1 MSGILLILGSGVLLV
16 VAYVFYGAYLSRRLD
31 IDPSRQTPA
40 HQEQDGVDY
49 VPARKQ
55 VLLGH
60 HFASIAGAGPIVGPV
75 LGAVFG
81 WLPAL
86 LWILLGSIFVGA
98 VHDFSALVAS
108 LRHRGQSIGRVIEDE
123 IGGTGKILFLLFS
136 WSALVLVVAVFAK
149 VVTKTFVA
157 NPGVAPASALFIV
170 LALAFGWVNHRTRV
184 PLAVSTCTALLVMFA
199 AIPFVIRA
207 PVLLTADTWIWV
219 LFLYCAIA
227 SVTPVW
233 ILLQPR
239 DYLNSFLLYAVM
251 VAGLA
256 GVLFFRPTIQFPM
269 FTRFQ
274 SELGPMFPIL
284 FVTVACGAIS
294 GFHSL
299 VASGTTAKQLNSEAD
314 ARAIGYGGMLIEA
327 MLAVLAL
334 LAAVHINQ
342 GEYASLK
349 AAGGPVHIFSCGV
362 GSFMASLG
370 VSQQT
375 GQSFAALAVSAF
387 CLTTLD
393 TATRLARFAFQELF
407 HSSTPGRVNAL
418 LTNRFTATLIT
429 LAFCFVLVRSGSTD
443 RVWPLFG
450 SANQLLAALALL
462 AVSVWIGRRTG
473 KNAFVRYPMFV
484 MFAVSLSALA
494 LQAWK
499 NLQQGHYV
507 LAGLAMLLFAL
518 AGVLVREAALA
529 VRRAEEGGT
538 ASEEEPLLHPQDL

>member
-1 MSGILLILGSGVLLV
+1 MSGILLISGSAILLV
-16 VAYVFYGAYLSRRLD
+16 VAYVFYGSYLARRLG
-31 IDPSRQTPA
+31 IDPTRKTPA
-40 HQEQDGVDY
+40 HQEEDGVDY

-98 VHDFSALVAS
+98 VHDFSSLVAS
-108 LRHRGQSIGRVIEDE
+108 LRHRGQSIGQVIEQQ
-123 IGGTGKILFLLFS
+123 IGRTGKTLFLLFS

-149 VVTKTFVA
+149 VTAKTFVA
-157 NPGVAPASALFIV
+157 NPGVAPASALFIA
-170 LALAFGWVNHRTRV
+170 LALAFGWINYRTRV
-184 PLAVSTCTALLVMFA
+184 PLGVSTCVALLTMFV
-199 AIPFVIRA
+199 AIPYVIRH
-207 PVLLTADTWIWV
+207 PLHLPADTWIWV
-219 LFLYCAIA
+219 LFLYCAVA

-239 DYLNSFLLYAVM
+239 DYLNSFLLYAVLA
-251 VAGLA
+251 AGLA
-256 GVLFFRPTIQFPM
+256 GVFFFRPTIQFPM
-269 FTRFQ
+269 FTQFRT
-274 SELGPMFPIL
+274 ELGPLFPIL

-314 ARAIGYGGMLIEA
+314 ARAIGYGSMLIEA
-327 MLAVLAL
+327 LLAVLAL
-334 LAAVHINQ
+334 LAAVHIHQ
-342 GEYASLK
+342 GRYAALK
-349 AAGGPVHIFSCGV
+349 AEGGPVHVFSYGV

-370 VSQQT
+370 ISQET
-375 GQSFAALAVSAF
+375 GQAFAALAVSAF

-393 TATRLARFAFQELF
+393 TATRLGRFAFQEF
-407 HSSTPGRVNAL
+407 FQSSSPGRANTF
-418 LTNRFTATLIT
+418 LTNRFVATLVT
-429 LAFCFVLVRSGSTD
+429 LAFCYLLVMSGSTD

-462 AVSVWIGRRTG
+462 AVSVWVGRRRG
-473 KNAFVRYPMFV
+473 QNAFVRYPMFV
-484 MFAVSLSALA
+484 MFAVSLSALG

-499 NLQQGHYV
+499 NLEQGHYV
-507 LAGLAMLLFAL
+507 LAGLAILLFAL
-518 AGVLVREAALA
+518 AGVLVREAAVA
-529 VRRAEEGGT
+529 IHRA
-538 ASEEEPLLHPQDL
+538 

>member
-1 MSGILLILGSGVLLV
+1 
-16 VAYVFYGAYLSRRLD
+16 
-31 IDPSRQTPA
+31 
-40 HQEQDGVDY
+40 
-49 VPARKQ
+49 
-55 VLLGH
+55 
-60 HFASIAGAGPIVGPV
+60 
-75 LGAVFG
+75 
-81 WLPAL
+81 
-86 LWILLGSIFVGA
+86 
-98 VHDFSALVAS
+98 
-108 LRHRGQSIGRVIEDE
+108 
-123 IGGTGKILFLLFS
+123 
-136 WSALVLVVAVFAK
+136 
-149 VVTKTFVA
+149 
-157 NPGVAPASALFIV
+157 
-170 LALAFGWVNHRTRV
+170 
-184 PLAVSTCTALLVMFA
+184 
-199 AIPFVIRA
+199 
-207 PVLLTADTWIWV
+207 
-219 LFLYCAIA
+219 
-227 SVTPVW
+227 
-233 ILLQPR
+233 
-239 DYLNSFLLYAVM
+239 
-251 VAGLA
+251 
-256 GVLFFRPTIQFPM
+256 
-269 FTRFQ
+269 
-274 SELGPMFPIL
+274 MFPIL

-334 LAAVHINQ
+334 LAAVHVHQ
-342 GEYASLK
+342 GEYAALK
-349 AAGGPVHIFSCGV
+349 AAGGPVHIFSYGV

-370 VSQQT
+370 ISQQT

-407 HSSTPGRVNAL
+407 QSSSPGRTNAL

-462 AVSVWIGRRTG
+462 AVSVWIGRRSG
-473 KNAFVRYPMFV
+473 KNAFVRYPMFI

-507 LAGLAMLLFAL
+507 LAGLAILLFAL

-529 VRRAEEGGT
+529 MRRTRAGEAAFGRG
-538 ASEEEPLLHPQDL
+538 ALIAIQRIP